1 MGMFGVFLLLVIGL
15 GFFLFL
21 AAASGG
27 AAAKNNS
34 NDAVDAVDGD
44 DDDDGFF
51 KPELNKWIFVP
62 GSVPHT
68 LFMEDDD

>member
-1 MGMFGVFLLLVIGL
+1 MLSALAVLMIGFGG
-15 GFFLFL
+15 GLFL
-21 AAASGG
+21 AAVSGG

-34 NDAVDAVDGD
+34 NEAVDAVDGD

>member
-1 MGMFGVFLLLVIGL
+1 M
-15 GFFLFL
+15 
-21 AAASGG
+21 AAVSGG

-34 NDAVDAVDGD
+34 NEAVDAVDGD